1 MKNIDVLVFENPD
14 ANCLRLTGE
23 QLLRVANRIYSK
35 EVTTQSSFF
44 FNVETGLILAL
55 LTQQMKNSTDD
66 HLYFIEDRQVP
77 VFELMKNAFISAGKS
92 FQGKFTFVEVEH
104 GKVKAINQTMGIFDE
119 QIHYTNLLP
128 LVGSSINAYLDSIK
142 C

>member
-1 MKNIDVLVFENPD
+1 MKNIDVLVFENPE
-14 ANCLRLTGE
+14 ANCLRLGQVE
-23 QLLRVANRIYSK
+23 LLHVANRIYSK
-35 EVTTQSSFF
+35 EVTTQTSFF

-55 LTQQMKNSTDD
+55 LTQQMKNSTED
-66 HLYFIEDRQVP
+66 HLYFIEDRQIP

>member
-23 QLLRVANRIYSK
+23 QLLHVANRIYSK

-92 FQGKFTFVEVEH
+92 ISSPLSFT
-104 GKVKAINQTMGIFDE
+104 
-119 QIHYTNLLP
+119 
-128 LVGSSINAYLDSIK
+128 YL
-142 C
+142 

>member
-1 MKNIDVLVFENPD
+1 MKNIDVLVFENPE
-14 ANCLRLTGE
+14 ANCLRLGQVE
-23 QLLRVANRIYSK
+23 LLHVANRIYSK
-35 EVTTQSSFF
+35 EVTTQTSFF

-55 LTQQMKNSTDD
+55 LTQQMKNSTED
-66 HLYFIEDRQVP
+66 HLYFIEDRQIP

-104 GKVKAINQTMGIFDE
+104 GKVKTINQTMGIFDE

>member
-1 MKNIDVLVFENPD
+1 MKNIDVLVFENPE
-14 ANCLRLTGE
+14 ANCLRLGQVE
-23 QLLRVANRIYSK
+23 LLHVANRIYSK
-35 EVTTQSSFF
+35 EVATQTSFF

-55 LTQQMKNSTDD
+55 LTQQMKNSTED
-66 HLYFIEDRQVP
+66 HLYFIEDRQIP

>member
-1 MKNIDVLVFENPD
+1 MK
-14 ANCLRLTGE
+14 
-23 QLLRVANRIYSK
+23 YS
-35 EVTTQSSFF
+35 
-44 FNVETGLILAL
+44 I
-55 LTQQMKNSTDD
+55 DD

-92 FQGKFTFVEVEH
+92 FQGKFTFVEVEN
-104 GKVKAINQTMGIFDE
+104 GKLKAINQTMGIFDE

>member
-1 MKNIDVLVFENPD
+1 MKNIDVLVFENPE
-14 ANCLRLTGE
+14 ANCLRLGQVE
-23 QLLRVANRIYSK
+23 LLHVANRIYSK
-35 EVTTQSSFF
+35 EVTTQTSFF

-55 LTQQMKNSTDD
+55 LTQQMKNSTED
-66 HLYFIEDRQVP
+66 HLYFIEDRQIP

-128 LVGSSINAYLDSIK
+128 LVGSNINAYLDSIK

>member
-1 MKNIDVLVFENPD
+1 MKNIDVLVFENPE
-14 ANCLRLTGE
+14 ANCLRFGQVE
-23 QLLRVANRIYSK
+23 LLHVANRIYSK
-35 EVTTQSSFF
+35 EVTTQTSFF

-55 LTQQMKNSTDD
+55 LTQQMKNSTED
-66 HLYFIEDRQVP
+66 HLYFIEDRQIP

>member
-1 MKNIDVLVFENPD
+1 MKNIDVLVFENPE
-14 ANCLRLTGE
+14 ANCLRLGQVE
-23 QLLRVANRIYSK
+23 LLHVANRIYSK
-35 EVTTQSSFF
+35 EVTTQTSFF

-55 LTQQMKNSTDD
+55 LTQQMKNSTED
-66 HLYFIEDRQVP
+66 HLYFIEDRQIP

-119 QIHYTNLLP
+119 QIHYINLLP

>member
-14 ANCLRLTGE
+14 ASCLRLTGE
-23 QLLRVANRIYSK
+23 QLLHVTNRIYSK
-35 EVTTQSSFF
+35 EVTTQTSFF
-44 FNVETGLILAL
+44 FNVETGLILSL

-77 VFELMKNAFISAGKS
+77 VFELMKNAFISADKT
-92 FQGKFTFVEVEH
+92 FQGKFTFVEVEN
-104 GKVKAINQTMGIFDE
+104 GKLKAINQTMGIFDE

>member
-1 MKNIDVLVFENPD
+1 MKNIDVLVFENPE
-14 ANCLRLTGE
+14 ANCLRLSQVE
-23 QLLRVANRIYSK
+23 LLHVANRIYSK
-35 EVTTQSSFF
+35 EVTTQTSFF

-55 LTQQMKNSTDD
+55 LTQQMKNSTED
-66 HLYFIEDRQVP
+66 HLYFIEDRQIP

-119 QIHYTNLLP
+119 QIHYTHLLP
-128 LVGSSINAYLDSIK
+128 GVGSSINAYLDSIK

>member
-1 MKNIDVLVFENPD
+1 MKNIDVLVFENPE
-14 ANCLRLTGE
+14 ANCLRLGQVE
-23 QLLRVANRIYSK
+23 LLHVANRIYSK
-35 EVTTQSSFF
+35 EVTTQTSFF

-55 LTQQMKNSTDD
+55 LTQQMKNSTED
-66 HLYFIEDRQVP
+66 HLYFIEDRQIP

-128 LVGSSINAYLDSIK
+128 LVGSSINAYLDSIE